1 MLIAAFIQQVEQY
14 QYLYNINI
22 ISIQISIHTYIYIYT
37 LLNCR
42 CKFCLAA
49 KKVKENKRN
58 GKGVKSLSLE
68 ALKMRKRTPFLVF
81 QA

>member
-22 ISIQISIHTYIYIYT
+22 ISIQISTHIYRE
-37 LLNCR
+37 LLNC
-42 CKFCLAA
+42 CCECCLAA
-49 KKVKENKRN
+49 EKVKENERN

-68 ALKMRKRTPFLVF
+68 ALKMRRRTPFLVF